1 MILRPA
7 TDVTDLVREILGDP
21 LAEIAE
27 QHVEPI
33 HLASGAVST
42 AWLHRVRGTTTS
54 GVRWSFFV
62 KSIHSIEH
70 SARLE
75 NMPEQMRAVLSAR
88 FPWRA
93 DADVHLARHPL
104 PDGLRLPRMYRLD
117 DLGDDRLVMW
127 LEDVPVAPATWD
139 LHRYRAAARLLG
151 GASRRDQ
158 WEGAVSGASRRAGRD
173 VRWRRRRSRGSAV
186 PCRGR

>member
-104 PDGLRLPRMYRLD
+104 PDGLRLPRMYRL
-117 DLGDDRLVMW
+117 GDDRLVMW